1 MQAGSVPCNQKF
13 HCKWNLSFFK
23 AVPPNRLPLY
33 LGSLLHIIISLSR
46 HFRSWDYPENFEIYS
61 QLDRKSKTWFFTF
74 LDPHFHLNRMGQNP
88 NVTAFTSKIQL
99 FCRPEW
105 TDQSG
110 TVWKWILTISKYKNE
125 YHTNRAQKV
134 DERMASFV

>member
-46 HFRSWDYPENFEIYS
+46 HIRSWDYPENFVIYS

-74 LDPHFHLNRMGQNP
+74 LNMYVCWIEWDKILISQLSPPKFSYCADQNGRTKVGPCENEFWQFP
-88 NVTAFTSKIQL
+88 NTKMNITQTKL
-99 FCRPEW
+99 
-105 TDQSG
+105 
-110 TVWKWILTISKYKNE
+110 KK
-125 YHTNRAQKV
+125 
-134 DERMASFV
+134 